1 MTREEK
7 MNLQRR
13 ANRRNT
19 WQRLGFLSKLL
30 LTIPLLV
37 LYAIGAVYVHG
48 KQDAAIAFVDSLTIP
63 APLPEFICHH
73 LLQCYLL
80 AGGVAIV
87 TLLVYPFHR
96 RMVSDGCLRIA
107 LTNAAGETPTLLRE
121 RKDRKNPRVRIWTLR
136 NPGIALR
143 TWEDKQLDLEA
154 VFNINIIGVSYGK
167 GTERIVLKFVYGR
180 NALPEHIVWKRK
192 YLSPDSFVF
201 VLGEGYTGPIT
212 VDLAAIPH
220 ILLGG
225 STGSGKSVLL
235 KLLLMQSLQKGAEVY
250 IADFK
255 GGVDF
260 PPVWHEKCQLCFD
273 EDALLELLTS
283 LVDELERR
291 KMLFKKTG
299 SPNLDA
305 YNKVTGE
312 HLKRCIFA
320 CDEVAEV
327 LDKTGLSAEEKKL
340 IGQIESKLS
349 IIARQGRAFGIHL
362 ILATQRPD
370 ANLIPGQIRTNLG
383 CRICGRAD
391 SILSQIILDSTAAA
405 DQIPKE
411 SRGRFLLHDGT
422 LFQSFLFDETTAL
435 GAGEKRI

>member
-1 MTREEK
+1 MTRDEK
-7 MNLQRR
+7 MILQRR
-13 ANRRNT
+13 ANRCNI

-30 LTIPLLV
+30 LTVPLLV
-37 LYAIGAVYVHG
+37 LYAIGANYVHG

-63 APLPEFICHH
+63 APLPEFVCHH

-87 TLLVYPFHR
+87 VLMVYPFHR
-96 RMVSDGCLRIA
+96 KMVSDGCLRIA

-121 RKDRKNPRVRIWTLR
+121 RKDRKNPRVKIWTLR

-167 GTERIVLKFVYGR
+167 GTERIILKFVYGR
-180 NALPEHIVWKRK
+180 NALPEHIAWKRK
-192 YLSPDSFVF
+192 YLSPDSFVL

-235 KLLLMQSLQKGAEVY
+235 KLLLMQSLQKGAMVY

-273 EDALLELLTS
+273 EDALLELLAS

-291 KMLFKKTG
+291 KMLFKETG

-305 YNKVTGE
+305 YNKATGE

-422 LFQSFLFDETTAL
+422 LFQGYWFDEMQM
-435 GAGEKRI
+435 

>member
-13 ANRRNT
+13 ANRRNA

-30 LTIPLLV
+30 LTILL
-37 LYAIGAVYVHG
+37 LAIYAMGAVYVHG
-48 KQDAAIAFVDSLTIP
+48 KQDAATAFVDSFTIP
-63 APLPEFICHH
+63 APLPEFVCHH
-73 LLQCYLL
+73 LLECYLL

-87 TLLVYPFHR
+87 VLMVYPFHR
-96 RMVSDGCLRIA
+96 KMVSDGCLRIA

-121 RKDRKNPRVRIWTLR
+121 RKDRKNPRVKIWELR
-136 NPGIALR
+136 NPGIVLK

-167 GTERIVLKFVYGR
+167 GTERIVLKFVCGR
-180 NALPEHIVWKRK
+180 NALPEHIVWREK
-192 YLSPDSFVF
+192 YLSPDSFVL
-201 VLGEGYTGPIT
+201 VLGEGYIGPVTI
-212 VDLAAIPH
+212 DLAAIPH

-260 PPVWHEKCQLCFD
+260 PPVWHEKCRMCFD
-273 EDALLELLTS
+273 ENDLLELLTE
-283 LVDELERR
+283 LVEELERR
-291 KMLFKKTG
+291 KLLFKERG
-299 SPNLDA
+299 CPNLDEC
-305 YNKVTGE
+305 NKATGE
-312 HLKRCIFA
+312 RLKRCIFA

-340 IGQIESKLS
+340 ISQIENKLS
-349 IIARQGRAFGIHL
+349 IIARQGRAFGIYL

-391 SILSQIILDSTAAA
+391 NILSQIILDSTAAA
-405 DQIPKE
+405 DQISKE

-422 LFQSFLFDETTAL
+422 LFQGYWFDENTL
-435 GAGEKRI
+435 

>member
-13 ANRRNT
+13 SNRRNT

-37 LYAIGAVYVHG
+37 LYAIGANYVYD
-48 KQDAAIAFVDSLTIP
+48 KQDAAIAFVDSFTIP

-80 AGGVAIV
+80 AGGIAIV

-121 RKDRKNPRVRIWTLR
+121 RKDRKNPRVKIWTLR

-154 VFNINIIGVSYGK
+154 VFNINIIGVNYGK

-192 YLSPDSFVF
+192 YLSPESFVL

-235 KLLLMQSLQKGAEVY
+235 KLLLMQSLQKGAMVY

-260 PPVWHEKCQLCFD
+260 PPVWHEKCRMCFD

-291 KMLFKKTG
+291 KTLFKETG

-312 HLKRCIFA
+312 HLTRCIFA

-327 LDKTGLSAEEKKL
+327 LDKTGLSTEEKKL
-340 IGQIESKLS
+340 ISQIESKLS

-391 SILSQIILDSTAAA
+391 NILSQIILDSTAAA

-422 LFQSFLFDETTAL
+422 LFQGYWFDEDTL
-435 GAGEKRI
+435 

>member
-13 ANRRNT
+13 ANRRNA

-30 LTIPLLV
+30 LTILL
-37 LYAIGAVYVHG
+37 LAIYAMGAVYVQS
-48 KQDAAIAFVDSLTIP
+48 KQDAATAFVDSFTIP
-63 APLPEFICHH
+63 APLPEFVCHH

-87 TLLVYPFHR
+87 ALMVYPFHR
-96 RMVSDGCLRIA
+96 KMVSDGCLRIA

-121 RKDRKNPRVRIWTLR
+121 RKDRKNPRVKIWELR
-136 NPGIALR
+136 NPGIALKA
-143 TWEDKQLDLEA
+143 WEDKQLDLEA
-154 VFNINIIGVSYGK
+154 AFDSNIISIAYGK
-167 GTERIVLKFVYGR
+167 STSRIVLKFVSGR
-180 NALPEHIVWKRK
+180 NALPNYMEWREK
-192 YLSPDSFVF
+192 YLSPDSFVL
-201 VLGEGYTGPIT
+201 VLGEGYIGSVTI
-212 VDLAAIPH
+212 DLADIPH

-235 KLLLMQSLQKGAEVY
+235 KLLLMQSLHKGAEVY

-260 PPVWHEKCQLCFD
+260 PPVWHERCRMCFD
-273 EDALLELLTS
+273 ENDLLELLTG

-291 KMLFKKTG
+291 KTLFKERG
-299 SPNLDA
+299 CPNLNE
-305 YNKVTGE
+305 YNKTTGE
-312 HLKRCIFA
+312 HLKRHIFA

-340 IGQIESKLS
+340 ISQIESKLS
-349 IIARQGRAFGIHL
+349 IIARQGRAFGVHL

-391 SILSQIILDSTAAA
+391 GILSQIILDSTAAA

-422 LFQSFLFDETTAL
+422 LFQGYWFDENTL
-435 GAGEKRI
+435 

>member
-13 ANRRNT
+13 ANRRNV

-37 LYAIGAVYVHG
+37 LYAIGANYVYD

-180 NALPEHIVWKRK
+180 NALPEYIVWKRK
-192 YLSPDSFVF
+192 YLSPESFVL

-235 KLLLMQSLQKGAEVY
+235 KLLLMQSLQKGAMVY

-260 PPVWHEKCQLCFD
+260 PPVWHEKCQLYFD

-291 KMLFKKTG
+291 KMLFKETG

-305 YNKVTGE
+305 YNKATRAQ
-312 HLKRCIFA
+312 LKRCIFA

-340 IGQIESKLS
+340 ISQIESKLS
-349 IIARQGRAFGIHL
+349 IIARQGRAFGVHL

-391 SILSQIILDSTAAA
+391 NILSQIILDSTAAA

-422 LFQSFLFDETTAL
+422 LFQGYWFDEMQM
-435 GAGEKRI
+435 

>member
-1 MTREEK
+1 MTRDEK
-7 MNLQRR
+7 LNLRRR
-13 ANRRNT
+13 AAWR
-19 WQRLGFLSKLL
+19 RLGFLSKLPLKIL
-30 LTIPLLV
+30 LLPV
-37 LYAIGAVYVHG
+37 FVMGAVYVES
-48 KQDAAIAFVDSLTIP
+48 KQDAAKAFADSLTIP
-63 APLPEFICHH
+63 APLPEFICNH
-73 LLQCYLL
+73 LLESYLV
-80 AGGVAIV
+80 AGSMALIV
-87 TLLVYPFHR
+87 LLTYPFHR
-96 RMVSDGCLRIA
+96 KMVSDGCLRIA

-121 RKDRKNPRVRIWTLR
+121 YKDRKNPCVRIWELS
-136 NPGIALR
+136 NPGIPLKV
-143 TWEDKQLDLEA
+143 WEDKQLDIEA
-154 VFNINIIGVSYGK
+154 AFDSNIIGMAYGK
-167 GTERIVLKFVYGR
+167 STNRIILKFVSGR
-180 NALPEHIVWKRK
+180 NALPEYIEWREK
-192 YLSPDSFVF
+192 YLSPDSFVL
-201 VLGEGYTGPIT
+201 VLGEGYIGPVT
-212 VDLAAIPH
+212 VDLTAIPH

-235 KLLLMQSLQKGAEVY
+235 KLLLMQSLHKGAEVY

-260 PPVWHEKCQLCFD
+260 PPVWHEKCRMCFD
-273 EDALLELLTS
+273 ETDLLDLLTG

-291 KMLFKKTG
+291 KTLFKESG
-299 SPNLDA
+299 CPNLDE
-305 YNKVTGE
+305 YNKATGE

-340 IGQIESKLS
+340 ISQIENKLS

-391 SILSQIILDSTAAA
+391 AILSQIILDSTAAA

-422 LFQSFLFDETTAL
+422 LFQGYWFDENTL
-435 GAGEKRI
+435 

>member
-37 LYAIGAVYVHG
+37 LYAIGANYVYD
-48 KQDAAIAFVDSLTIP
+48 KQDAAIAFVDSFTIP

-96 RMVSDGCLRIA
+96 GMVSDGCLRIA

-121 RKDRKNPRVRIWTLR
+121 RKDRKNPRVRIWELR

-154 VFNINIIGVSYGK
+154 VFNINIIGVNYGK

-192 YLSPDSFVF
+192 YLSPESFVL

-291 KMLFKKTG
+291 KMLFKETG

-305 YNKVTGE
+305 YNKATGA

-340 IGQIESKLS
+340 IGQIENKLS

-391 SILSQIILDSTAAA
+391 NILSQIILDSTAAA

-422 LFQSFLFDETTAL
+422 LFQGYWFDEDA
-435 GAGEKRI
+435 I

>member
-37 LYAIGAVYVHG
+37 LYAIGANYVYD

-80 AGGVAIV
+80 AGGIAMV

-121 RKDRKNPRVRIWTLR
+121 RKDRKNPRVKIWTLK
-136 NPGIALR
+136 NPGIALK

-180 NALPEHIVWKRK
+180 NALPEHIVWREK
-192 YLSPDSFVF
+192 YLSPDSFVL
-201 VLGEGYTGPIT
+201 VLGEGYIGPVTI
-212 VDLAAIPH
+212 DLAAIPH

-235 KLLLMQSLQKGAEVY
+235 KLLLMQSLQKGAMVY

-291 KMLFKKTG
+291 KMLFKETG

-305 YNKVTGE
+305 YNKATGE
-312 HLKRCIFA
+312 HLKRYIFA

-340 IGQIESKLS
+340 ISQIESKLS
-349 IIARQGRAFGIHL
+349 IIARQGRAFGVHL

-391 SILSQIILDSTAAA
+391 NILSQIILDSTAAA

-422 LFQSFLFDETTAL
+422 LFQGYWFDEMQM
-435 GAGEKRI
+435 